1 MNANQPDNTPN
12 GPGILDRTL
21 VVRLGRIAEHRTHAI
36 LVTVVSVVMLA
47 GIGYSIYLGNT
58 LRYPDERDDYHLA
71 VNIATEGRFTVD
83 GENLTAFR
91 PPGYP
96 GLLALLVRCG
106 ASIVHLRVLNFLA
119 MSFGIYLLH
128 KLMKTHSSACAAS
141 IGAVLV
147 LCYPVLFYTAGTLY
161 PQTISICLFLLI
173 VTLLM
178 RKEKRIRAYVL
189 CGVLF
194 GFLILAA
201 PFFTFVLGVCA
212 AFFVVLDGKRGAKGM
227 AITIGVAAL
236 PIGVWCV
243 RNYMVFGAFSYIS
256 CNSGLNLLFGNSP
269 ETTPNTGAWLDMS
282 EYNREAAA
290 LGMNEVVRDAFY
302 RSKAVEY
309 MVDNKLRTATL
320 YFKKLLNYFNYT
332 NTLGEQG
339 ESSRMKDL
347 VMLLTYGPLLALFVV
362 RLLLVRW
369 HKPSDLEVLFVVVYF
384 TSALIYAAFITRI
397 RLRLPFDVLLIGV
410 VASFLGGVVRQ
421 RICKS

>member
-1 MNANQPDNTPN
+1 MNANQRDSPAHEAG
-12 GPGILDRTL
+12 GPYRTL
-21 VVRLGRIAEHRTHAI
+21 VGRLGRIAEDRTHLI
-36 LVTVVSVVMLA
+36 LIMVVMVVMLA
-47 GIGYSIYLGNT
+47 GVAYSIYLGNT
-58 LRYPDERDDYHLA
+58 LRFPDERDYYHLA
-71 VNIATEGRFTVD
+71 VNIATDGRFTVD

-96 GLLALLVRCG
+96 VLLALFVRCG
-106 ASIVHLRVLNFLA
+106 ANIVHLRVLNFLA

-128 KLMKTHSSACAAS
+128 ALLKTHSSACSAS

-161 PQTISICLFLLI
+161 PQTIATSVFLLI

-178 RKEKRIRAYVL
+178 RTDKPLWAYIL

-194 GFLILAA
+194 GFLILTA
-201 PFFTFVLGVCA
+201 PFFTFILGVCT
-212 AFFVVLDGKRGAKGM
+212 AFFVLLDGKRSVTGM

-236 PIGVWCV
+236 PIGAWCV

-309 MVDNKLRTATL
+309 MLDNKLRTVTL
-320 YFKKLLNYFNYT
+320 YLKKLLNYFNYS
-332 NTLGEQG
+332 NTLGAEK
-339 ESSRMKDL
+339 ESSRLKDL
-347 VMLLTYGPLLALFVV
+347 VMLLTYGPLLAVFVV
-362 RLLLVRW
+362 RLLLLRW
-369 HKPSDLEVLFVVVYF
+369 YRPSNLDVLFIVVYF
-384 TSALIYAAFITRI
+384 TSALIYAVFITRI

-410 VASFLGGVVRQ
+410 VAAFLGNLLRGRV
-421 RICKS
+421 CKS